1 MNKKIPLRMCIACR
15 QMKEKSQLLKIV
27 KTKEGTINLDLSGKL
42 PGRGA
47 YICNDLECRKKLHK
61 QKLLNRTF
69 SMNVD
74 SQIYNQIEEF
84 YKTQS

>member
-15 QMKEKSQLLKIV
+15 EMKEKSQLLKIV
-27 KTKEGTINLDLSGKL
+27 KTKEGTITVDPSGKL
-42 PGRGA
+42 AGRGA
-47 YICNDLECRKKLHK
+47 YICNNLECNKKLHK

-74 SQIYNQIEEF
+74 SEVYSQIEEF